1 MVHELILFLCCG
13 GWLRPV
19 ELVFAWC
26 DQLAPKGVIAAL
38 ILVSAVFVRPF
49 FPGSG
54 VLSDLGQI
62 WVAWPGVRWVTGAG

>member
-26 DQLAPKGVIAAL
+26 DQLAPKGVIDAL
-38 ILVSAVFVRPF
+38 ILVSAVFVRPL
-49 FPGSG
+49 FPGLG
-54 VLSDLGQI
+54 VLL
-62 WVAWPGVRWVTGAG
+62 VTRWLWM